1 MKLLNSAMVTKVFTA
16 SMSSVVSSTVGVPN
30 SLGPGELLVHY
41 GTQEQ
46 KDHYLPRLAALSL
59 LSLTLLPA
67 HAQPKILPGLWE
79 FSSGDIQVDG
89 QQMPGMDAMLE
100 QMQNLPADQRR
111 MMEEMLAAQGV
122 KLGGKGVQICLSK
135 AQVEADELPF
145 KDDPACTQE
154 ITERGDKLWKFR
166 FECPDARG
174 QGETRFISDK
184 EFVSTVDSE
193 YRQGTE
199 TGSSRIE
206 SHARWIADDCGTLK
220 PAR

>member
-1 MKLLNSAMVTKVFTA
+1 MTCRAW
-16 SMSSVVSSTVGVPN
+16 P
-30 SLGPGELLVHY
+30 P
-41 GTQEQ
+41 
-46 KDHYLPRLAALSL
+46 SL

-67 HAQPKILPGLWE
+67 HATEDPPRPVG
-79 FSSGDIQVDG
+79 IQQWRYPVDG
-89 QQMPGMDAMLE
+89 QQMPAMDAMLE

-122 KLGGKGVQICLSK
+122 SSAARVCDLPEQGPGRGGRVALQGRSGVHSGNHRAWRQALE
-135 AQVEADELPF
+135 VPF
-145 KDDPACTQE
+145 RMP
-154 ITERGDKLWKFR
+154 RR
-166 FECPDARG
+166 PR
-174 QGETRFISDK
+174 GETRFISDK

-206 SHARWIADDCGTLK
+206 SHARWIADDCGALK

>member
-1 MKLLNSAMVTKVFTA
+1 M
-16 SMSSVVSSTVGVPN
+16 
-30 SLGPGELLVHY
+30 
-41 GTQEQ
+41 TQ
-46 KDHYLPRLAALSL
+46 LPRLAAFAL
-59 LSLTLLPA
+59 LFLTLIPA
-67 HAQPKILPGLWE
+67 RAQQKILPGLWE

-89 QQMPGMDAMLE
+89 QQMPGMDAMLA
-100 QMQNLPADQRR
+100 QMENLPADQRR

-145 KDDPACTQE
+145 QDDPACTQE

-174 QGETRFISDK
+174 QGKTRFISDK
-184 EFVSTVDSE
+184 EFVSTVESQ

-199 TGSSRIE
+199 TGTSRIE
-206 SHARWIADDCGTLK
+206 SHARWIADDCGALK

>member
-1 MKLLNSAMVTKVFTA
+1 MT
-16 SMSSVVSSTVGVPN
+16 
-30 SLGPGELLVHY
+30 
-41 GTQEQ
+41 
-46 KDHYLPRLAALSL
+46 YLPRLAALSL

-174 QGETRFISDK
+174 QARHALSATR
-184 EFVSTVDSE
+184 
-193 YRQGTE
+193 
-199 TGSSRIE
+199 SS
-206 SHARWIADDCGTLK
+206 SAPWTANTARALK
-220 PAR
+220 PAAHGSSPMRVGLPTIAAH

>member
-1 MKLLNSAMVTKVFTA
+1 MT
-16 SMSSVVSSTVGVPN
+16 
-30 SLGPGELLVHY
+30 H
-41 GTQEQ
+41 
-46 KDHYLPRLAALSL
+46 LPRLAVLAV

-67 HAQPKILPGLWE
+67 HAQKILPGLWE

-89 QQMPGMDAMLE
+89 QQMPGMDAMLA
-100 QMQNLPADQRR
+100 QMQNLPAEQRR

-122 KLGGKGVQICLSK
+122 QLGNKGVQICLSK

-145 KDDPACTQE
+145 QDDPACTQE
-154 ITERGDKLWKFR
+154 IIERSDRVWKFR

-184 EFVSTVDSE
+184 EFVSTVDNE

-206 SHARWIADDCGTLK
+206 SHARWVADDCGTLK

>member
-1 MKLLNSAMVTKVFTA
+1 M
-16 SMSSVVSSTVGVPN
+16 
-30 SLGPGELLVHY
+30 
-41 GTQEQ
+41 TQ
-46 KDHYLPRLAALSL
+46 LPRLAAFAL
-59 LSLTLLPA
+59 LSLTLMPA
-67 HAQPKILPGLWE
+67 HAQQILPGLWE

-89 QQMPGMDAMLE
+89 QQMPGMDAMLA
-100 QMQNLPADQRR
+100 QMENLPADQHR

-135 AQVEADELPF
+135 AQVESDELPF
-145 KDDPACTQE
+145 QDDPACTQE

-184 EFVSTVDSE
+184 EFVSTVESE

-199 TGSSRIE
+199 TGTSRIE
-206 SHARWIADDCGTLK
+206 SHARWIADDCGALK

>member
-1 MKLLNSAMVTKVFTA
+1 MLTLLNSTNPSAIAVSRSFVDRRPFEHGAEK
-16 SMSSVVSSTVGVPN
+16 SSTRLKEQPISG
-30 SLGPGELLVHY
+30 
-41 GTQEQ
+41 GTLMTQ
-46 KDHYLPRLAALSL
+46 LPRLAAFAL

-67 HAQPKILPGLWE
+67 HAQILPGLWE

-89 QQMPGMDAMLE
+89 QQMPGMDAMLA
-100 QMQNLPADQRR
+100 QMENLPADQRR

-135 AQVEADELPF
+135 AQVESDELPF
-145 KDDPACTQE
+145 QDDPACTQE

-184 EFVSTVDSE
+184 ELVSTVESQ

-199 TGSSRIE
+199 TGTSRIE
-206 SHARWIADDCGTLK
+206 SHARWIADDCGALK